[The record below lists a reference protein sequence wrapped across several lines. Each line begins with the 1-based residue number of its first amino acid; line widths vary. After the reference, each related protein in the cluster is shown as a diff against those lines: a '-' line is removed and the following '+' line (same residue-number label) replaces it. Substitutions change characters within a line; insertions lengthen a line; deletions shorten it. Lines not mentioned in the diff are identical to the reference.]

1 MLVRRIPGHM
11 AWASLVA
18 KHRRTGIPVGYFSF
32 GAGAKRVAGET
43 RGASPHNA
51 GGAKSLGLV
60 PSGRG
65 GLGVPARSGFALDSP
80 ARARNMCNVEAVKK
94 SLYTTQASP
103 DDEEVVDHFLC
114 TVLADI
120 ENNPASSWE
129 ACFTYID
136 KLCKSGNFSSAL
148 RLLKCLHD
156 KGIFLGQNAYN
167 SLLTMAT
174 EGNEVDFSSYIFKHL
189 LVSRESLSSAAYLS
203 IAKVFKQSECS
214 HLLRFVKD
222 ISELTSP
229 KSTPVL
235 NRIIYSF
242 AECGQIDK
250 ALLIFD
256 QLESLTCK
264 QDLITYNT
272 VLDVLGRVGRLNEM
286 LHEFAA
292 MKEASI
298 IPDVVTYNTL
308 LNSLR
313 KVGRLDMC
321 SSIWKEMK
329 DSGVQPDLLT
339 YTALIECFGRSGNV
353 HQSLSLFHE
362 MKLKQIRPSI
372 HIYRSLISNLK
383 KMGKVEV
390 AMAISEEMNSS
401 LSELA
406 GPKDFKRNKR

>member
-1 MLVRRIPGHM
+1 M
-11 AWASLVA
+11 ALASLVA
-18 KHRRTGIPVGYFSF
+18 KHRRTGIPVGRFGF
-32 GAGAKRVAGET
+32 GASAKRVAREA
-43 RGASPHNA
+43 RGAAPGNA
-51 GGAKSLGLV
+51 GGARSLGLV

-65 GLGVPARSGFALDSP
+65 DLRVPARSGFALDSP
-80 ARARNMCNVEAVKK
+80 ARARSIYTVEAIRK

-103 DDEEVVDHFLC
+103 DDEEVMDHFLC

-136 KLCKSGNFSSAL
+136 KLCKAGNFSSAL
-148 RLLKCLHD
+148 RLLKFLHD
-156 KGIFLGQNAYN
+156 KGIFLGQNAYK

-174 EGNEVDFSSYIFKHL
+174 EGNEMDFSSYIFKYL

-203 IAKVFKQSECS
+203 IAKVFAKQSEYS
-214 HLLRFVKD
+214 HLLRFVEE
-222 ISELTSP
+222 ISELASP

-256 QLESLTCK
+256 QLESLKCK
-264 QDLITYNT
+264 RDLITYNT
-272 VLDVLGRVGRLNEM
+272 ILDVLGCVGRLNEM

-321 SSIWKEMK
+321 SRIWKEMK
-329 DSGVQPDLLT
+329 ESGVQPDLLT

-372 HIYRSLISNLK
+372 HIYRSLVSNLK
-383 KMGKVEV
+383 KMGRVEV
-390 AMAISEEMNSS
+390 AMAISEELNSS

>member
-1 MLVRRIPGHM
+1 MDVQGLLWIRRPEQE
-11 AWASLVA
+11 AFTLL
-18 KHRRTGIPVGYFSF
+18 KLF
-32 GAGAKRVAGET
+32 
-43 RGASPHNA
+43 
-51 GGAKSLGLV
+51 
-60 PSGRG
+60 
-65 GLGVPARSGFALDSP
+65 
-80 ARARNMCNVEAVKK
+80 RNQNFVQ
-94 SLYTTQASP
+94 LYTTQASP
-103 DDEEVVDHFLC
+103 DDEEVMDHFLC
-114 TVLADI
+114 TVLTDI
-120 ENNPASSWE
+120 ENNPTSSWE
-129 ACFTYID
+129 ACFIYVD

-148 RLLKCLHD
+148 RLLKLLHD
-156 KGIFLGQNAYN
+156 KGIFLGQNAYD
-167 SLLTMAT
+167 SLLAMAT
-174 EGNEVDFSSYIFKHL
+174 EGNEMDFSSYIFKYL

-203 IAKVFKQSECS
+203 IAKVFAKQSERS
-214 HLLRFVKD
+214 HLLRFVKE
-222 ISELTSP
+222 ITELASP

-256 QLESLTCK
+256 QLESVKCK
-264 QDLITYNT
+264 RDLITYNT
-272 VLDVLGRVGRLNEM
+272 ILDVLGRVGRLNEM

-298 IPDVVTYNTL
+298 SPDVVTYNTL

-313 KVGRLDMC
+313 KAGRLDIC

-329 DSGVQPDLLT
+329 ESGVQPDLLT

-353 HQSLSLFHE
+353 HQSLTLFHE

-372 HIYRSLISNLK
+372 YIYRSLISNLK